1 MGFIKIKI
9 IESYHVFKSFEDD
22 FNNDSLFFSCF
33 RNRTFIEI
41 RTICFINYKT
51 INASQEKNKVQVYGE
66 KNYTDDAMADV
77 QSFLLKDNMPIVLKD
92 GFRKKKLFLFLRK
105 ELSSWFKKHNEP
117 FSGIFNYR
125 SIVNFECFLSRYN
138 DFYSR
143 LN

>member
-1 MGFIKIKI
+1 MFLN
-9 IESYHVFKSFEDD
+9 H
-22 FNNDSLFFSCF
+22 L
-33 RNRTFIEI
+33 
-41 RTICFINYKT
+41 RTILITILCFFLVSETERLLKSELFALSITRT

-77 QSFLLKDNMPIVLKD
+77 QPFLLKDNMPIVLKD
-92 GFRKKKLFLFLRK
+92 GFRKKKFLLFLRK